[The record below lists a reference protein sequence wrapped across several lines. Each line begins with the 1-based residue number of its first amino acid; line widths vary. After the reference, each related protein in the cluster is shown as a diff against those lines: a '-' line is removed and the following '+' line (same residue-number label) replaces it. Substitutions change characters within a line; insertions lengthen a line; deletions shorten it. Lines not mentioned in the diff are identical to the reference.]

1 MVEVEILN
9 HRLSVASALA
19 EAAGHAI
26 LPYFRSK
33 NLGIKNK
40 EDGGYDPVTIAD
52 RAAEI
57 AMREVLERECP
68 EDGILGEEFGSKDG
82 STGLTWVLDPVDGTR
97 GFVSGPP
104 TKRSPI

>member
-33 NLGIKNK
+33 NLGIENK
-40 EDGGYDPVTIAD
+40 EDGGYDPV
-52 RAAEI
+52 
-57 AMREVLERECP
+57 P
-68 EDGILGEEFGSKDG
+68 
-82 STGLTWVLDPVDGTR
+82 
-97 GFVSGPP
+97 
-104 TKRSPI
+104 